1 MIGES
6 NRLGRDGIH
15 YDLFIKV
22 GRLSVTL
29 SPATAGSHQPCNLQM
44 ECQYHTRLALPSS
57 PFNDG
62 GVPPRAPPSFI
73 FFILSTYNLLKWSI
87 FWSCSTDSFCKT
99 IVQ

>member
-6 NRLGRDGIH
+6 NHLGRDGIH

-22 GRLSVTL
+22 GRLIVTL
-29 SPATAGSHQPCNLQM
+29 SPATQGPISPAISNGVPVSHTAG
-44 ECQYHTRLALPSS
+44 TPSS

-73 FFILSTYNLLKWSI
+73 FFILSTYNLLERSI